1 MTKTILVYPDCD
13 DGIRLAVEDYLCL
26 QRKELINDVI
36 IDFYLKYLYYEV
48 FTEEQRNRTHI
59 FSTHFFSLYSTPSN
73 FNGWKEKDNENLNA
87 QQKRYL
93 RVANMS
99 TSEFWIIFLK

>member
-1 MTKTILVYPDCD
+1 MTKTILFYPDCE
-13 DGIRLAVEDYLCL
+13 DGIRIAIEDYLCL
-26 QRKELINDVI
+26 KRKELIDDVI
-36 IDFYLKYLYYEV
+36 IDFYLKYLYFEV

-59 FSTHFFSLYSTPSN
+59 FSTHFFSLYSTKSN
-73 FNGWKEKDNENLNA
+73 FNGWNDDIKLNA

-99 TSEFWIIFLK
+99 KGEI

>member
-13 DGIRLAVEDYLCL
+13 DGITIAVEDYLCL
-26 QRKELINDVI
+26 QKKELIDDVI
-36 IDFYLKYLYYEV
+36 IDFYLKYLYFEV

-93 RVANMS
+93 RVKNMS
-99 TSEFWIIFLK
+99 TSE